1 MQLFNSSPCRL
12 LSTACQAKLYHKRLP
27 ADTFEGFG
35 RAFDKQCRGP
45 PAAAV
50 QSRKP
55 VQRGAVVESVVGV
68 VVEPR
73 FQRAFL

>member
-1 MQLFNSSPCRL
+1 MQLFNSSPCSYVIII
-12 LSTACQAKLYHKRLP
+12 STACQAKLYHKRSP

-50 QSRKP
+50 WSRKP
-55 VQRGAVVESVVGV
+55 VQWRVVVEL